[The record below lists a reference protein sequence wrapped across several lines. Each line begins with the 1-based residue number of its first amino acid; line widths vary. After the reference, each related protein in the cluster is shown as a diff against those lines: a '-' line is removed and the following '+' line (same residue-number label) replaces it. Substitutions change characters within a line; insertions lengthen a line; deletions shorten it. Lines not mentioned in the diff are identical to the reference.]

1 VLERYRSTVG
11 RTGSTRPVRGLRDHH
26 AGELEDQDPDGPRL
40 TLPPQQRRTLVT
52 VVHDV
57 PVGTAV
63 AVRRSPSEWSGIMVR
78 LDLERIRAAV
88 PQIAPVFRGTPQ
100 YECEQLGAVLG
111 CRITLKVESLNPVRC
126 FKGRGTETVL
136 ARLICGSRPA
146 PVICASA
153 GNLGQ
158 ALAYSARRRR
168 VACTVVASAT
178 VNPLKLRR
186 MQALGAS
193 VHLVDGDIEVA
204 RRAARDLADRDGL
217 FLVEDSENLDTCEGA
232 GTIGLELVESPDR
245 FDAVLI
251 ALGGGALATG
261 IGHVLKSLTP
271 STAVVGVQPQGAP
284 AMALSWRARHVVETE
299 AIDTI
304 ADGVAGRHPIAEV
317 LDDLLTLADDVVLV
331 GEDSI
336 KAAMRLLYA
345 HAGLVVEPSAALGV
359 AAVLE
364 NRSRYQGAHVATVV
378 CGGNVTP
385 ADFRRWA
392 IN

>member
-1 VLERYRSTVG
+1 VEF
-11 RTGSTRPVRGLRDHH
+11 
-26 AGELEDQDPDGPRL
+26 
-40 TLPPQQRRTLVT
+40 
-52 VVHDV
+52 VV
-57 PVGTAV
+57 
-63 AVRRSPSEWSGIMVR
+63 VR

-88 PQIAPVFRGTPQ
+88 PQIDPVFRGTPQ

-136 ARLICGSRPA
+136 ARLVAGDGPNS
-146 PVICASA
+146 VICASA

-158 ALAYSARRRR
+158 ALAYSGRSRG
-168 VACTVVASAT
+168 VGCTVVASAA

-186 MQALGAS
+186 MHELGAR

-204 RRAARDLADRDGL
+204 RRTARDLADRQGL

-232 GTIGLELVESPDR
+232 ATIGLELVGACDP

-251 ALGGGALATG
+251 ALGGGAMATG
-261 IGHVLKSLTP
+261 VGHVFKSLAP
-271 STAVVGVQPQGAP
+271 STSVVGVQPAGAP
-284 AMALSWRARHVVETE
+284 AMALSWRAGHVVETE

-304 ADGVAGRHPIAEV
+304 ADGVAGRHPIPEV
-317 LDDLLTLADDVVLV
+317 LDDLLALADDVVLV

-336 KAAMRLLYA
+336 RAGMRLLYE

-385 ADFRRWA
+385 ADFRRWV
-392 IN
+392 ID